1 MKAEL
6 ELVTSLFQWLWIHL
20 NIEAQFLKKKK
31 ISVITD
37 SGFQTVVLSPV
48 LWNHPELVLLF
59 DVGESNPPS
68 KP

>member
-1 MKAEL
+1 M
-6 ELVTSLFQWLWIHL
+6 
-20 NIEAQFLKKKK
+20 
-31 ISVITD
+31 TD

-48 LWNHPELVLLF
+48 LWNHPELALLF